1 MTTANRDLTDFAGV
15 ERRAGS
21 TRAGGSRLESR
32 IANPIRA
39 FQNPITFHGSMAAKQ
54 QSSAA
59 SAAPK
64 PSLPRMR
71 AIAQS
76 RVATVTVTSTA
87 NRARR
92 AVSGRSSAAEAGSL
106 VGDRGASTR
115 EYLSA
120 SYFFPPIA
128 QAIVNKGWMPRS
140 THPGQLTSVSE
151 CGVNSASAPDDDCP
165 ATGGLAAG

>member
-1 MTTANRDLTDFAGV
+1 MTTAIRDLTDFAGV

-21 TRAGGSRLESR
+21 TRAGGSRLENR

-39 FQNPITFHGSMAAKQ
+39 FQNPITFHGSMPAKQ

-76 RVATVTVTSTA
+76 RVATVTATSTA

-92 AVSGRSSAAEAGSL
+92 ADSDRSSAAEAGSL

-120 SYFFPPIA
+120 SYVFPPIA
-128 QAIVNKGWMPRS
+128 QAIVNKGSMLGS
-140 THPGQLTSVSE
+140 THPGLLTTASE
-151 CGVNSASAPDDDCP
+151 CGVNGAAAPGDDRS
-165 ATGGLAAG
+165 ATGGPAAG